1 MEQSEKQ
8 NLKEYD
14 LPFESFIGG
23 WFIPNSIC
31 DKMIEFYNNNKHM
44 VETGFY
50 KEIRDDG
57 IQKIDKEVKES
68 EDLLLHGG
76 YPFYPTNLYLT
87 DLQKC
92 LVNYCTRYSEANEVQ
107 EFGITQYNMQYYPP
121 GGGFK
126 KLHCERGSE
135 GRGKRHLV
143 FMTYLNDL
151 PNGGTE
157 FHYQNIKTE
166 AKKGLT
172 LIFPTDWTHSH
183 KGVISKTHEKYIVTG
198 WYHYGNYK

>member
-8 NLKEYD
+8 NLKKYD

-23 WFIPNSIC
+23 WFISNSIC

-44 VETGFY
+44 VQSGLTYEGGN
-50 KEIRDDG
+50 KG
-57 IQKIDKEVKES
+57 IDKEIKES
-68 EDLLLHGG
+68 EDLRINGSN
-76 YPFYPTNLYLT
+76 PFYPTNLYLT

-92 LVNYCTRYSEANEVQ
+92 LVNYRIRYSEANEVQ
-107 EFGITQYNMQYYPP
+107 GFGITQYNVQYYPR

-126 KLHCERGSE
+126 KLHCERAGQGQGE
-135 GRGKRHLV
+135 RHLV
-143 FMTYLNDL
+143 FMTYLNDV

-183 KGVISKTHEKYIVTG
+183 KGIISKTHEKYIVTG
-198 WYHYGNYK
+198 WYNYLD